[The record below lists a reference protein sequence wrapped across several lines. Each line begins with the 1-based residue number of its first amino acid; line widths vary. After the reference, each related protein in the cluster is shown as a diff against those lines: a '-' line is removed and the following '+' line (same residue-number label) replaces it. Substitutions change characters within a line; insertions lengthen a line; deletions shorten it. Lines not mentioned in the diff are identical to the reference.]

1 MRAQVARCQLHA
13 EPANPYRVRRRID
26 RLQPTK
32 PRKENPMTTARSHA
46 PSRPARQALHGYLYS
61 KLASLPSAASDDI
74 PETDEGSTPASADQ
88 DHRPRRSMPFI
99 HRLAVHEASHAAIY
113 LYLGLGTI
121 TEITIDAPRGGY
133 VASRT
138 DEFHEQTE
146 ELLTAHLA
154 GLLAGRAGEE
164 VITQTVGANVDG
176 ETHGSDHALA
186 TKLAYDMETAMGFG
200 QRRPLLYRSCADWP
214 LHLALDPELAEDVNR
229 RLQAAYEAARKMV
242 EKQVPA
248 IDYLYRQLLSHGTLV
263 GPELE
268 TALAETRKLIR
279 E

>member
-1 MRAQVARCQLHA
+1 
-13 EPANPYRVRRRID
+13 
-26 RLQPTK
+26 
-32 PRKENPMTTARSHA
+32 
-46 PSRPARQALHGYLYS
+46 
-61 KLASLPSAASDDI
+61 
-74 PETDEGSTPASADQ
+74 
-88 DHRPRRSMPFI
+88 MPFL
-99 HRLAVHEASHAAIY
+99 HRLAVHEASHAVIH

-133 VASRT
+133 VVSRT

-146 ELLTAHLA
+146 ELLTAHLS

-164 VITQTVGANVDG
+164 VITQTAGANVDG

-214 LHLALDPELAEDVNR
+214 LHLALDPELAEDVNQ
-229 RLQAAYEAARKMV
+229 RLQAAYAAASKMV

-248 IDYLYRQLLSHGTLV
+248 IDYLYRQLLRHGTLA
-263 GPELE
+263 GAELE
-268 TALAETRKLIR
+268 AALAETRKHLR
-279 E
+279 K